1 MRDPRISAAR
11 HHDVVNP
18 RRYDLYGLEAIR
30 ASNGWAMAIA
40 GALIVITGLSVL
52 SLVISQLH
60 KILALLEK
68 RSQPATKET
77 DSKQKE
83 TDPAYYD
90 PERPFLN
97 MAEAVKHYRNA
108 TQDLGEHFELRDLY
122 TIFYHSGFPH
132 PHLTIRSLREAGHL
146 VPGGE
151 GYFSWK
157 G

>member
-1 MRDPRISAAR
+1 
-11 HHDVVNP
+11 
-18 RRYDLYGLEAIR
+18 LYGLEAIR

-40 GALIVITGLSVL
+40 GALIVMIGLSVL
-52 SLVISQLH
+52 SFVIAQLH
-60 KILALLEK
+60 KVLALLEK
-68 RSQPATKET
+68 RSQPETKET
-77 DSKQKE
+77 ASKPKE

-97 MAEAVKHYRNA
+97 MAEAVKHYQNA
-108 TQDLGEHFELRDLY
+108 TQDLGEQFELKDLY

-146 VPGGE
+146 VSGGE